1 MLKINELKL
10 ILLQKQQMIKIA
22 IIEDEP
28 AVRKEITYLIEQ
40 ESDTKIIGWS
50 ADVENTVKLIEENSP
65 DVILMDIQL
74 QDGTAFDV
82 LKNLKTLP
90 ENIVFLTAYNQFA
103 IRAIKYG
110 ALDYLLKPIDQT
122 ELKEALERFRR
133 KKENNPQWMKQISL
147 AENSSDNDNLPETIA
162 LNSVN
167 NVRIIN
173 VRDIVYCKGDGP
185 YTFFF
190 FNNGEKILISK
201 PLKFYEEI
209 LSAPN
214 FLRTHQSYLVNRKY
228 ISGVKQSEYLLL
240 NNNEEIPIS
249 SRRKSFILNQ
259 LFPAK

>member
-1 MLKINELKL
+1 
-10 ILLQKQQMIKIA
+10 MIKIA

-40 ESDTKIIGWS
+40 ETDTQIIGWS
-50 ADVENTVKLIEENSP
+50 ADVKNAVKLIEEKNP

-74 QDGTAFDV
+74 QDGTAFNI

-90 ENIVFLTAYNQFA
+90 ENIIFLTAYNQFA

-110 ALDYLLKPIDQT
+110 ALDYLLKPIDQI
-122 ELKEALERFRR
+122 ELKEALERYRR

-147 AENSSDNDNLPETIA
+147 AEYSLESDVLPDTIA
-162 LNSVN
+162 LNSIN
-167 NVRIIN
+167 NVRIIK
-173 VRDIVYCKGDGP
+173 VQDIIYCKGEGP

-190 FNNGEKILISK
+190 LNNGEKELISK
-201 PLKFYEEI
+201 PLKFYEEL

-228 ISGVKQSEYLLL
+228 ISCIKQSEYLLL

-249 SRRKSFILNQ
+249 TRRKSFIINQ
-259 LFPAK
+259 LFPVK